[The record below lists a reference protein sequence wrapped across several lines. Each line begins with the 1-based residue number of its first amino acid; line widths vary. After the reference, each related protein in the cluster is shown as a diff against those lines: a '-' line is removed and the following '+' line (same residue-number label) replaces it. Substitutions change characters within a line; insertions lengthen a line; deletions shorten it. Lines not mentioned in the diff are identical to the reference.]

1 MHTPPG
7 TQGADPSQAFTLT
20 DLLILVACAA
30 LMAAALLPLIARRSV
45 HPKRLYCTNNM
56 RQIGL
61 AFRVWAADN
70 GDHLPMQVSVTN
82 GGTLELVASGAVYP
96 HFQVMSNEL
105 YTPKVL
111 LCPEDKRRR
120 YATNFTLGLTDTN
133 VSYFLN
139 VDSLRADGASLLSGD
154 RNITNR
160 ARVGSHLVNLGR
172 GATIAWNKALHSE
185 KGNLGFGDGSVNAFN
200 NGGVPAGAWLRDGST
215 NRLAV
220 P

>member
-1 MHTPPG
+1 MFKHRQRLTHRPPG

-20 DLLILVACAA
+20 DLLIMVACAA
-30 LMAAALLPLIARRSV
+30 LMAAALLPIIARRSV

-96 HFQVMSNEL
+96 HFRVMSNEL
-105 YTPKVL
+105 STPKVL
-111 LCPEDKRRR
+111 LCPEDKRR
-120 YATNFTLGLTDTN
+120 TD
-133 VSYFLN
+133 V
-139 VDSLRADGASLLSGD
+139 ASLLSGD

-160 ARVGSHLVNLGR
+160 ARVGSRLVYLGS
-172 GATIAWNKALHSE
+172 GAIIAWNKELHSE
-185 KGNLGFGDGSVNAFN
+185 KGNLGFGDGSVNDFTN
-200 NGGVPAGAWLRDGST
+200 SGVPAGAWLRDGST

>member
-1 MHTPPG
+1 
-7 TQGADPSQAFTLT
+7 
-20 DLLILVACAA
+20 
-30 LMAAALLPLIARRSV
+30 
-45 HPKRLYCTNNM
+45 M

-120 YATNFTLGLTDTN
+120 YATNFPLGLTDTN

-185 KGNLGFGDGSVNAFN
+185 KGNLGFGDGGVNAFN